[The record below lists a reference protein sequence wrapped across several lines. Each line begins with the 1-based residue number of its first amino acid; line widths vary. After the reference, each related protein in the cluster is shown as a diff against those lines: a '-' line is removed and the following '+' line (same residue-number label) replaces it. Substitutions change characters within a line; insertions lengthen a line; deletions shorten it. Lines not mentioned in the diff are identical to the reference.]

1 MQHIHGATEE
11 TTDLLHQ
18 NLVQVRK
25 LLFLFLDGDLVVN
38 DGLVAVVVIVV
49 VVILF
54 TVVLSRDDVF
64 NVQV

>member
-1 MQHIHGATEE
+1 MRHTQGATED
-11 TTDLLHQ
+11 TTDLFHQ

-38 DGLVAVVVIVV
+38 DGLVTVVVIVV